1 MKQWITVCSVMSS
14 LHSQNASITAETVVK
29 YSVQSKHATF
39 EVATLVLA
47 CVVAINMTT
56 DQSLFLRN
64 NPGR

>member
-1 MKQWITVCSVMSS
+1 MSS
-14 LHSQNASITAETVVK
+14 LLSRNASITAETVEK
-29 YSVQSKHATF
+29 YSVQSKYATF